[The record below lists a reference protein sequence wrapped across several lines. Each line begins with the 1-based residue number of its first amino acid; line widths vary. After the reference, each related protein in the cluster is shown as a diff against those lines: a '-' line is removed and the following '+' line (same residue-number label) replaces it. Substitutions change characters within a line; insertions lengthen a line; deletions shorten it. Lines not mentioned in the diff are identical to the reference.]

1 MEFINLKKCKQK
13 IIQNKYSQITLKFY
27 YFFFGLILVFSYY
40 PDESTSTLNY
50 FTGSIPIFGFIISYY
65 IHDKRINFFK
75 TITPIIIVINI
86 RYYIYFIIIFLLFI
100 FLNYKVFDQSLEG
113 FSFDLIDFFA
123 EIIIW
128 FNILINFF
136 SVQKNSIIFNQ
147 VE

>member
-27 YFFFGLILVFSYY
+27 YFFFGLILVFLYF
-40 PDESTSTLNY
+40 PDESISTLNY
-50 FTGSIPIFGFIISYY
+50 FAGSIPIFGFIISYY

-75 TITPIIIVINI
+75 TITPIILVIYT
-86 RYYIYFIIIFLLFI
+86 RYLIYIAIFFLLFI
-100 FLNYKVFDQSLEG
+100 FLNYKVFDQSFEG
-113 FSFDLIDFFA
+113 FSIDLIDFFA

-128 FNILINFF
+128 FNILINFV